1 MDVDVWVWGL
11 ARSFAWH
18 KQKMIGLNWKQKKS
32 KVVERKNKISGPT
45 GKEGSLGQNWIPK
58 RPGGPGCPSPL
69 IAIDSSR
76 PSIDRPR
83 EIFVLE
89 AFDWCRELVNVR
101 YQQCRQP
108 YSLLLII
115 HSLCECTAVCACVC
129 MVWLPLV
136 KHTWVVLTTHV
147 HFGVFFFFCTL
158 KCAEHHFHIV
168 HTGHMHVKKKNASKK
183 KC

>member
-101 YQQCRQP
+101 YQQCRQQYIRCVNVP
-108 YSLLLII
+108 LY
-115 HSLCECTAVCACVC
+115 ACVC
-129 MVWLPLV
+129 YMVWLPLV

-147 HFGVFFFFCTL
+147 HFGVFFFFFGTL

-168 HTGHMHVKKKNASKK
+168 HRPYACQKKMLEKNVNLVH
-183 KC
+183 